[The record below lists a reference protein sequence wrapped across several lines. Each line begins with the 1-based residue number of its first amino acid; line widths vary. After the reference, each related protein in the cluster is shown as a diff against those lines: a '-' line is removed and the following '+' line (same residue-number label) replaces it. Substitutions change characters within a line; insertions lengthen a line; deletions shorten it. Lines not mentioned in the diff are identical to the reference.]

1 MNTASPS
8 RRLLILLVV
17 SLCLNALFIGGGAAV
32 AIRWHLHP
40 QEQVLRMTMRHF
52 TRRLDHDDARIMRAT
67 MLEHRGQITAAWDDY
82 RHSLKPLAAALQE
95 SPRNQDRL
103 HAAEQE
109 TRTRRIALGD
119 AISDAVI
126 AGAEEI
132 SPEGRAALFKDKNA
146 D

>member
-1 MNTASPS
+1 MNTTSPS
-8 RRLLILLVV
+8 RSLLILLAA
-17 SLCLNALFIGGGAAV
+17 SLCLNALFIGVGAAV

-40 QEQVLRMTMRHF
+40 QEQVLRMAMRHF
-52 TRRLDHDDARIMRAT
+52 SRRLDHDDARIMRAT
-67 MLEHRGQITAAWDDY
+67 MLEHHGQITATWNDY

-132 SPEGRAALFKDKNA
+132 SPEGRAALFKDSSA